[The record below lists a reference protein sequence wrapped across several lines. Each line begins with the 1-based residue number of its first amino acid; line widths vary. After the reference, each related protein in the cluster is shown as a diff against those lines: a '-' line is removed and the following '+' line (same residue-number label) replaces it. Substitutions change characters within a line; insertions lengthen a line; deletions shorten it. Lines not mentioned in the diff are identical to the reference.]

1 MYTQLEYGEKMNIVI
16 VNLKITLFRYAINRI
31 IRFALI
37 FSIPQLFQ
45 NEHAIVVLEYA
56 AFP

>member
-1 MYTQLEYGEKMNIVI
+1 LYTQLEYGEKMNIVI

-31 IRFALI
+31 IRFAL
-37 FSIPQLFQ
+37 FLSIPQVFG
-45 NEHAIVVLEYA
+45 NEHAIVILEYA